1 MSLSVEQ
8 AAGLLK
14 SGVRWS
20 MAEYSALDRDSR
32 RALRSAQERIDQE
45 RAESVADVLI
55 ARVEAML
62 EGVAAES
69 ADAAAKGLL
78 EAFK

>member
-8 AAGLLK
+8 AMGLMK

-32 RALRSAQERIDQE
+32 RALRSAQERIESE
-45 RAESVADVLI
+45 RVESVADVLI

-62 EGVAAES
+62 ADVAAES
-69 ADAAAKGLL
+69 ADLAAKGLL
-78 EAFK
+78 GALK